1 MFVQFSERSYCPE
14 DVMFW
19 NAIEQFKSVKS
30 ESSRQ
35 EIFFKIVKTYLLVG
49 SPLELNIARKDF
61 NLPSILDMYEN
72 VMRQWPA
79 LSFTLTIGMFE
90 ELQIAAEHNML
101 DNFARFQQVNQKMM
115 DELV

>member
-1 MFVQFSERSYCPE
+1 MFLQFSERSYCPE
-14 DVMFW
+14 DIMFW

-35 EIFFKIVKTYLLVG
+35 EIFFKVVKTYLLIG
-49 SPLELNIARKDF
+49 APLELNIARKDF

-79 LSFTLTIGMFE
+79 LSFTLTQDMFA
-90 ELQIAAEHNML
+90 ELQTAAERNML
-101 DNFARFQQVNQKMM
+101 DNFARFQQDYQNM
-115 DELV
+115 DELM